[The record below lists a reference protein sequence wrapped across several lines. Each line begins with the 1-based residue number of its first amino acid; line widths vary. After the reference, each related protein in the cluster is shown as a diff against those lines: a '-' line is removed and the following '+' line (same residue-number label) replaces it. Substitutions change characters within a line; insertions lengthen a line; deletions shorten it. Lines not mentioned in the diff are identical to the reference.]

1 MNPRHHLHES
11 TLMSYAAGGLPA
23 PLSIVAGAHLEQCA
37 HCRQRLRDAEAI
49 GSVLLEQT
57 QPSVSEARRASMR
70 ASMLAHLENAQP
82 ELALAANDS
91 GTLPMPALALGGV
104 APVAGRASAPLA
116 AGTEHV
122 TRRERPEADP
132 DHLPRSLHPYFGD
145 SLQRLSWRWI
155 APGVHCIRADTM
167 PSLIMLKIA
176 PGKCLPM
183 HSHGRSELTQILR
196 GSYNDAL
203 GLFAPGDIAD
213 LDEDVE
219 HQPVTAPG
227 VPCICVSALDA
238 PLVFS
243 GWLAQKI
250 QRFVKL

>member
-1 MNPRHHLHES
+1 MNPHHHLHES
-11 TLMSYAAGGLPA
+11 TLMSYAAGALPA
-23 PLSIVAGAHLEQCA
+23 PLSIVAGAHLEQCP
-37 HCRQRLRDAEAI
+37 HCRQRLREAEAI

-57 QPSVSEARRASMR
+57 QPSTGDLRREHLRDAMLMRLATDVPAAAVASRTVS
-70 ASMLAHLENAQP
+70 
-82 ELALAANDS
+82 
-91 GTLPMPALALGGV
+91 
-104 APVAGRASAPLA
+104 
-116 AGTEHV
+116 
-122 TRRERPEADP
+122 RERPEADP
-132 DHLPRSLHPYFGD
+132 DHLPASLHSYFGA
-145 SLQRLSWRWI
+145 SLSGLRWRWM
-155 APGVHCIRADTM
+155 APGVHCIRAEEM

-203 GLFAPGDIAD
+203 GLFAPGDVAD

-243 GWLAQKI
+243 GWLARKV

>member
-1 MNPRHHLHES
+1 VNPHHHLHES
-11 TLMSYAAGGLPA
+11 TLMSYAAGALPA
-23 PLSIVAGAHLEQCA
+23 PLSIVAGAHLEQCP
-37 HCRQRLRDAEAI
+37 HCRQRLREAEAI

-57 QPSVSEARRASMR
+57 QPSTGDLRREQLRDAMLMRLATDVPAAAVSSRTVS
-70 ASMLAHLENAQP
+70 
-82 ELALAANDS
+82 
-91 GTLPMPALALGGV
+91 
-104 APVAGRASAPLA
+104 
-116 AGTEHV
+116 
-122 TRRERPEADP
+122 RERPEADP
-132 DHLPRSLHPYFGD
+132 DHLPASLHPYFGA
-145 SLQRLSWRWI
+145 SLSGLRWRWM
-155 APGVHCIRADTM
+155 APGVHCIRAEQM

-203 GLFAPGDIAD
+203 GLFATGDVAD
-213 LDEDVE
+213 LDGDVE

-243 GWLAQKI
+243 GWLARKV

>member
-1 MNPRHHLHES
+1 
-11 TLMSYAAGGLPA
+11 MSYAAGALPA
-23 PLSIVAGAHLEQCA
+23 PLSIVAGAHLEQCP
-37 HCRQRLRDAEAI
+37 HCRQRLREAEAI

-57 QPSVSEARRASMR
+57 QPSTGD
-70 ASMLAHLENAQP
+70 L
-82 ELALAANDS
+82 
-91 GTLPMPALALGGV
+91 
-104 APVAGRASAPLA
+104 
-116 AGTEHV
+116 
-122 TRRERPEADP
+122 RREQLRDAMLMRLATDAPAVAVASRPASRERAEADP
-132 DHLPRSLHPYFGD
+132 DHLPASLHPYFGA
-145 SLQRLSWRWI
+145 SLSGLRWRWM
-155 APGVHCIRADTM
+155 APGVHCIRAEQM

-203 GLFAPGDIAD
+203 GLFAPGDVAD

-243 GWLAQKI
+243 GWLARKI

>member
-1 MNPRHHLHES
+1 MNPHHHLHES
-11 TLMSYAAGGLPA
+11 TLLSYAAGALPA
-23 PLSIVAGAHLEQCA
+23 PLSIVAGAHLEQCP

-57 QPSVSEARRASMR
+57 QPAAVEADARRESLR
-70 ASMLAHLENAQP
+70 AAMLERL
-82 ELALAANDS
+82 
-91 GTLPMPALALGGV
+91 GTEPPISVA
-104 APVAGRASAPLA
+104 APVRIARP
-116 AGTEHV
+116 
-122 TRRERPEADP
+122 ERPESDS
-132 DHLPRSLHPYFGD
+132 DHLPLSLHPYFGA
-145 SLQRLSWRWI
+145 SLAGLRWRWM
-155 APGVHCIRADTM
+155 APGVHCIRAEQM

-196 GSYNDAL
+196 GAYNDAL
-203 GLFAPGDIAD
+203 GQFAPGDVAD

-243 GWLAQKI
+243 GWLARKI

>member
-1 MNPRHHLHES
+1 MNPHHHLHES
-11 TLMSYAAGGLPA
+11 TLMSYAAGALA
-23 PLSIVAGAHLEQCA
+23 VPLSIVAGTHLEHCP
-37 HCRQRLRDAEAI
+37 HCRQRLRQAEAI

-57 QPSVSEARRASMR
+57 QPVLADARRDALR
-70 ASMLAHLENAQP
+70 DAMLAR
-82 ELALAANDS
+82 LAETA
-91 GTLPMPALALGGV
+91 PVPAMAGRRAV
-104 APVAGRASAPLA
+104 AP
-116 AGTEHV
+116 
-122 TRRERPEADP
+122 ERPASDP
-132 DHLPRSLHPYFGD
+132 DHLPASLHPYFGD
-145 SLQRLSWRWI
+145 SMRNLRWRWI
-155 APGVHCIRADTM
+155 APGVHCIRADQM

-203 GLFAPGDIAD
+203 GLFAPGDVAD

-219 HQPVTAPG
+219 HQPITAPG

-243 GWLAQKI
+243 GWLARRI
-250 QRFVKL
+250 QHFVKL

>member
-1 MNPRHHLHES
+1 MNPHHHLHES
-11 TLMSYAAGGLPA
+11 TLMSYAAGALPA
-23 PLSIVAGAHLEQCA
+23 PLSIVAGAHLEQCP
-37 HCRQRLRDAEAI
+37 HCRQRLREAEAI

-57 QPSVSEARRASMR
+57 QPSTGDLRREHLRDAMLMRLATDVPAAAVASRTVS
-70 ASMLAHLENAQP
+70 
-82 ELALAANDS
+82 
-91 GTLPMPALALGGV
+91 
-104 APVAGRASAPLA
+104 
-116 AGTEHV
+116 
-122 TRRERPEADP
+122 RERPEADP
-132 DHLPRSLHPYFGD
+132 DHLPASLHPYFGA
-145 SLQRLSWRWI
+145 SLSGLRWRWM
-155 APGVHCIRADTM
+155 APGVHCIRAEEM

-203 GLFAPGDIAD
+203 GLFAPGDVAD

-243 GWLAQKI
+243 GWLARKV

>member
-1 MNPRHHLHES
+1 MSPHHHLHES
-11 TLMSYAAGGLPA
+11 TLLSYAAGALPA
-23 PLSIVAGAHLEQCA
+23 PLSIVAGAHLEQCP

-49 GSVLLEQT
+49 GSVLLEHT
-57 QPSVSEARRASMR
+57 QPAAVEADARREGLR
-70 ASMLAHLENAQP
+70 AAMLER
-82 ELALAANDS
+82 
-91 GTLPMPALALGGV
+91 LGAEPPISV
-104 APVAGRASAPLA
+104 AAPLRVA
-116 AGTEHV
+116 
-122 TRRERPEADP
+122 RSERPESDP
-132 DHLPRSLHPYFGD
+132 DHLPLSLHPYFGT
-145 SLQRLSWRWI
+145 SLAGLRWRWM
-155 APGVHCIRADTM
+155 APGVHCIRAEQM

-196 GSYNDAL
+196 GAYNDAL
-203 GLFAPGDIAD
+203 GLFAPGDVAD
-213 LDEDVE
+213 LDEEVE

-243 GWLAQKI
+243 GWLARKI

>member
-1 MNPRHHLHES
+1 MSPRHHLHES
-11 TLMSYAAGGLPA
+11 TLISYASGGLPT
-23 PLSIVAGAHLEQCA
+23 PLSVVAAAHLE
-37 HCRQRLRDAEAI
+37 HCPACRRRLRDAEAI
-49 GSVLLEQT
+49 GAVLLEQT
-57 QPSVSEARRASMR
+57 QPAVDEARHAQLRMA
-70 ASMLAHLENAQP
+70 MLAQMDQADGG
-82 ELALAANDS
+82 LAA
-91 GTLPMPALALGGV
+91 PCV
-104 APVAGRASAPLA
+104 AACAVPS
-116 AGTEHV
+116 
-122 TRRERPEADP
+122 ERPQANP
-132 DHLPRSLHPYFGD
+132 DHLPAALHPYFGA
-145 SLQRLSWRWI
+145 SLSQLRWRWI
-155 APGVHCIRADTM
+155 APGVYCIRAAQM

-183 HSHGRSELTQILR
+183 HSHGQSELTQILR

-203 GLFAPGDIAD
+203 GLFAPGDVAD

-243 GWLAQKI
+243 GWLARRI

>member
-1 MNPRHHLHES
+1 MNPHHHLHES
-11 TLMSYAAGGLPA
+11 TLMSYAAGALPA
-23 PLSIVAGAHLEQCA
+23 PLSVVAGAHLEQCP

-57 QPSVSEARRASMR
+57 QPAPVDNDPHRAVLR
-70 ASMLAHLENAQP
+70 DAMLAR
-82 ELALAANDS
+82 LAGEAPTGDPS
-91 GTLPMPALALGGV
+91 PGRMPR
-104 APVAGRASAPLA
+104 P
-116 AGTEHV
+116 
-122 TRRERPEADP
+122 ERPQASP
-132 DHLPRSLHPYFGD
+132 DHLPGSLHPYFGT
-145 SLQRLSWRWI
+145 SLSGLRWRWM
-155 APGVHCIRADTM
+155 APGVHCIRAEQM

-203 GLFAPGDIAD
+203 GLFAPGDVAD
-213 LDEDVE
+213 LDEGVE

-243 GWLAQKI
+243 GWLARRI

>member
-1 MNPRHHLHES
+1 MNPHHHLHES
-11 TLMSYAAGGLPA
+11 TLVSYAAGALPA
-23 PLSIVAGAHLEQCA
+23 PLSIVAGTHLEHCP
-37 HCRQRLRDAEAI
+37 HCRQRLREAEAI
-49 GSVLLEQT
+49 GAMLLEQT
-57 QPSVSEARRASMR
+57 QP
-70 ASMLAHLENAQP
+70 
-82 ELALAANDS
+82 AAND
-91 GTLPMPALALGGV
+91 V
-104 APVAGRASAPLA
+104 
-116 AGTEHV
+116 
-122 TRRERPEADP
+122 RREQLREAMLMQLATETETALPSAARPLLQERPGANP
-132 DHLPRSLHPYFGD
+132 DHLPASLHPYFG
-145 SLQRLSWRWI
+145 STLSGLHWRWM
-155 APGVHCIRADTM
+155 APGVHCIRAEQM

-203 GLFAPGDIAD
+203 GLFAPGDVAD
-213 LDEDVE
+213 LDEEVE

-243 GWLAQKI
+243 GWLARKI

>member
-1 MNPRHHLHES
+1 MSPRHHRHES
-11 TLMSYAAGGLPA
+11 TLMSYAAGALPA
-23 PLSIVAGAHLEQCA
+23 PLSVVAGVHLEQCP
-37 HCRQRLRDAEAI
+37 HCRQRLREAEAI
-49 GSVLLEQT
+49 GAALLEQT
-57 QPSVSEARRASMR
+57 QPVTQESRHAQLRGAMLAQLDLAGEATPRRA
-70 ASMLAHLENAQP
+70 
-82 ELALAANDS
+82 
-91 GTLPMPALALGGV
+91 PA
-104 APVAGRASAPLA
+104 PRGRVEP
-116 AGTEHV
+116 G
-122 TRRERPEADP
+122 ADP
-132 DHLPRSLHPYFGD
+132 DALPASLHPYFGR
-145 SLQRLSWRWI
+145 SLRSLPWRWM
-155 APGVHCIRADTM
+155 APGVHCIRAEQM

-183 HSHGRSELTQILR
+183 HSHGRSELTQILQ

-203 GLFAPGDIAD
+203 GLFTPGDMAD

-243 GWLAQKI
+243 GWLARKI

>member
-1 MNPRHHLHES
+1 MNPHHHLHES
-11 TLMSYAAGGLPA
+11 TLMSYAAGGLQA
-23 PLSIVAGAHLEQCA
+23 PLSIVAGAHLEQCP
-37 HCRQRLRDAEAI
+37 HCRKRLRDAEAV

-57 QPSVSEARRASMR
+57 QPVLEEARRETLR
-70 ASMLAHLENAQP
+70 AAMLAQLMETGMTAISEQRAERP
-82 ELALAANDS
+82 
-91 GTLPMPALALGGV
+91 LPP
-104 APVAGRASAPLA
+104 
-116 AGTEHV
+116 
-122 TRRERPEADP
+122 ERPEADP
-132 DHLPRSLHPYFGD
+132 EYLPASLHPYFGD
-145 SLQRLSWRWI
+145 SLGNLRWRWM
-155 APGVHCIRADTM
+155 APGVHCIRAKQM

-203 GLFAPGDIAD
+203 GLFAPGDVAD
-213 LDEDVE
+213 LDGEVE

-243 GWLAQKI
+243 GWLARKV

>member
-1 MNPRHHLHES
+1 MNPHHHLHES
-11 TLMSYAAGGLPA
+11 TLMSYAAGALPA
-23 PLSIVAGAHLEQCA
+23 PLSIVAGAHLEQCPN
-37 HCRQRLRDAEAI
+37 CRQRLREAEAI
-49 GSVLLEQT
+49 GSALLEQT
-57 QPSVSEARRASMR
+57 QPSTADSRREQLREA
-70 ASMLAHLENAQP
+70 MLMQ
-82 ELALAANDS
+82 LAAE
-91 GTLPMPALALGGV
+91 MPIAMTG
-104 APVAGRASAPLA
+104 A
-116 AGTEHV
+116 ARSV
-122 TRRERPEADP
+122 PKERPEADP
-132 DHLPRSLHPYFGD
+132 DHLPASLHPFFGA
-145 SLQRLSWRWI
+145 SLSGLRWRWM
-155 APGVHCIRADTM
+155 APGVHCIRAEQM

-203 GLFAPGDIAD
+203 GLFAPGDVAD

-243 GWLAQKI
+243 GWLARKI

>member
-1 MNPRHHLHES
+1 MNPHHHLHES
-11 TLMSYAAGGLPA
+11 TLVSYAAGALPA

-37 HCRQRLRDAEAI
+37 QCRQRVREAEAI
-49 GSVLLEQT
+49 GSVLIEQT
-57 QPSVSEARRASMR
+57 QPAPAAEAAADARREALR
-70 ASMLAHLENAQP
+70 AAMLLRLDEAPAAH
-82 ELALAANDS
+82 AA
-91 GTLPMPALALGGV
+91 PPVPPA
-104 APVAGRASAPLA
+104 PP
-116 AGTEHV
+116 
-122 TRRERPEADP
+122 ERPGADP
-132 DHLPRSLHPYFGD
+132 DQLPASLHPYFGP
-145 SLQRLSWRWI
+145 SLSGLRWRWM
-155 APGVHCIRADTM
+155 APGVHCIRAAQI

-196 GSYNDAL
+196 GSYTDAL
-203 GLFAPGDIAD
+203 GLFAPGDVAD

-227 VPCICVSALDA
+227 MPCVCVSALDA

-243 GWLAQKI
+243 GWLARKI

>member
-1 MNPRHHLHES
+1 MSPRHHLHES
-11 TLMSYAAGGLPA
+11 TLMSYAAGGLP
-23 PLSIVAGAHLEQCA
+23 VALGVVAAAHLEQCQA
-37 HCRQRLRDAEAI
+37 CRQRLRDAEAI
-49 GSVLLEQT
+49 GAVLLEQT
-57 QPSVSEARRASMR
+57 QPAVDEARHAQLRMA
-70 ASMLAHLENAQP
+70 MLAQMDQADDG
-82 ELALAANDS
+82 LAAQCVPARA
-91 GTLPMPALALGGV
+91 LP
-104 APVAGRASAPLA
+104 S
-116 AGTEHV
+116 
-122 TRRERPEADP
+122 ERPQANP
-132 DHLPRSLHPYFGD
+132 DHLPAALHPYFGA
-145 SLQRLSWRWI
+145 SLSGLRWRWI
-155 APGVHCIRADTM
+155 APGVYCIRAAQM

-183 HSHGRSELTQILR
+183 HSHGQSELTQILR

-203 GLFAPGDIAD
+203 GLFAPGDVAD

-243 GWLAQKI
+243 GWLARRI

>member
-1 MNPRHHLHES
+1 MNPHHHLHES
-11 TLMSYAAGGLPA
+11 TLMSYAAGALQA
-23 PLSIVAGAHLEQCA
+23 PLSIVAGAHLEQCP
-37 HCRQRLRDAEAI
+37 HCRQRLRDAEAV
-49 GSVLLEQT
+49 GSALLEQT
-57 QPSVSEARRASMR
+57 QPVLDE
-70 ASMLAHLENAQP
+70 
-82 ELALAANDS
+82 
-91 GTLPMPALALGGV
+91 
-104 APVAGRASAPLA
+104 
-116 AGTEHV
+116 
-122 TRRERPEADP
+122 TRREALRSAMLAQLMDVGAAAMPMPERPSPPERPQADP
-132 DHLPRSLHPYFGD
+132 EYLPVSLHPYFGD
-145 SLQRLSWRWI
+145 SLASLRWRWM
-155 APGVHCIRADTM
+155 APGVQCIRAPQM

-203 GLFAPGDIAD
+203 GLFAPGDVAD
-213 LDEDVE
+213 LDADVE

-243 GWLAQKI
+243 GWMARKI

>member
-1 MNPRHHLHES
+1 MQWH
-11 TLMSYAAGGLPA
+11 GGKKGDA
-23 PLSIVAGAHLEQCA
+23 PFALVGKGVGLGTVLAFMMAVTALSL
-37 HCRQRLRDAEAI
+37 
-49 GSVLLEQT
+49 
-57 QPSVSEARRASMR
+57 
-70 ASMLAHLENAQP
+70 
-82 ELALAANDS
+82 
-91 GTLPMPALALGGV
+91 
-104 APVAGRASAPLA
+104 
-116 AGTEHV
+116 
-122 TRRERPEADP
+122 
-132 DHLPRSLHPYFGD
+132 
-145 SLQRLSWRWI
+145 
-155 APGVHCIRADTM
+155 

-203 GLFAPGDIAD
+203 GLFAPGDVAD
-213 LDEDVE
+213 LDEEVE

-243 GWLAQKI
+243 GWLARKI

>member
-1 MNPRHHLHES
+1 
-11 TLMSYAAGGLPA
+11 MSYAAGALPA
-23 PLSIVAGAHLEQCA
+23 PLSIVAGAHLEQCP
-37 HCRQRLRDAEAI
+37 HCRQRLREAEAI

-57 QPSVSEARRASMR
+57 QPSTGDLRREQLRDAMLMRLATDAPAVAVASR
-70 ASMLAHLENAQP
+70 PAS
-82 ELALAANDS
+82 
-91 GTLPMPALALGGV
+91 
-104 APVAGRASAPLA
+104 
-116 AGTEHV
+116 
-122 TRRERPEADP
+122 RERPEADP
-132 DHLPRSLHPYFGD
+132 DHLPASLHPYFGA
-145 SLQRLSWRWI
+145 SLSGLRWRWM
-155 APGVHCIRADTM
+155 APGVHCIRAEQM

-203 GLFAPGDIAD
+203 GLFAPGDVAD

-243 GWLAQKI
+243 GWLARKV

>member
-1 MNPRHHLHES
+1 MNPHHHLHES
-11 TLMSYAAGGLPA
+11 TLMSYAAGALQA
-23 PLSIVAGAHLEQCA
+23 PLSIVAGAHLEQCPY
-37 HCRQRLRDAEAI
+37 CRQRLRDAEAV
-49 GSVLLEQT
+49 GSALLEQT
-57 QPSVSEARRASMR
+57 QPVLDE
-70 ASMLAHLENAQP
+70 
-82 ELALAANDS
+82 
-91 GTLPMPALALGGV
+91 
-104 APVAGRASAPLA
+104 
-116 AGTEHV
+116 
-122 TRRERPEADP
+122 TRREALRSAMLAQLMDVGAAAMPMPERPSPPERPQADP
-132 DHLPRSLHPYFGD
+132 EYLPASLHPYFGD
-145 SLQRLSWRWI
+145 SLAKLRWRWM
-155 APGVHCIRADTM
+155 APGVQCIRAQQM

-203 GLFAPGDIAD
+203 GLFAPGDVAD
-213 LDEDVE
+213 LDADVE

-243 GWLAQKI
+243 GWMARKI

>member
-1 MNPRHHLHES
+1 MNPHHHLHES
-11 TLMSYAAGGLPA
+11 TLLSYAAGALPA
-23 PLSIVAGAHLEQCA
+23 PLSIVAGTHLEQCPQ
-37 HCRQRLRDAEAI
+37 CRQRLREAEAI
-49 GSVLLEQT
+49 GAMLLEQT
-57 QPSVSEARRASMR
+57 QP
-70 ASMLAHLENAQP
+70 
-82 ELALAANDS
+82 AAND
-91 GTLPMPALALGGV
+91 A
-104 APVAGRASAPLA
+104 
-116 AGTEHV
+116 
-122 TRRERPEADP
+122 RREQLREAMLMQLATETETALPSAARPLLQERPGANP
-132 DHLPRSLHPYFGD
+132 DHLPASLHPYFG
-145 SLQRLSWRWI
+145 STLSGLRWRWM
-155 APGVHCIRADTM
+155 APGVHCIRAEQM

-203 GLFAPGDIAD
+203 GLFAPGDVAD
-213 LDEDVE
+213 LDEEVE

-243 GWLAQKI
+243 GWLARKI

>member
-1 MNPRHHLHES
+1 MSSHHHLHES
-11 TLMSYAAGGLPA
+11 TLMSYVAGALPA
-23 PLSIVAGAHLEQCA
+23 SLSVVAGAHLERCA
-37 HCRQRLRDAEAI
+37 YCRDRMRDAEAI

-57 QPSVSEARRASMR
+57 QPVAADDRRQALREA
-70 ASMLAHLENAQP
+70 MLSTLSTAEVQP
-82 ELALAANDS
+82 GQA
-91 GTLPMPALALGGV
+91 MPAKQL
-104 APVAGRASAPLA
+104 PN
-116 AGTEHV
+116 
-122 TRRERPEADP
+122 ERPEADP
-132 DHLPRSLHPYFGD
+132 DHLPVSLHPYFGD
-145 SLQRLSWRWI
+145 SLSRLRWRWM
-155 APGVHCIRADTM
+155 APGVHCIRAEQM

-203 GLFAPGDIAD
+203 GLFAPGDVAD

-243 GWLAQKI
+243 GWVARQV

>member
-1 MNPRHHLHES
+1 
-11 TLMSYAAGGLPA
+11 
-23 PLSIVAGAHLEQCA
+23 VAN
-37 HCRQRLRDAEAI
+37 
-49 GSVLLEQT
+49 
-57 QPSVSEARRASMR
+57 EARRAGLR
-70 ASMLAHLENAQP
+70 EAMLAQLVEVQADAVP
-82 ELALAANDS
+82 GPLRS
-91 GTLPMPALALGGV
+91 MP
-104 APVAGRASAPLA
+104 
-116 AGTEHV
+116 
-122 TRRERPEADP
+122 RERPEADP
-132 DHLPRSLHPYFGD
+132 DHLPTSLHPYFGD
-145 SLQRLSWRWI
+145 SLGRLHWRWM
-155 APGVHCIRADTM
+155 APGVHCIRAEQM

-203 GLFAPGDIAD
+203 GLFAPGDVAD
-213 LDEDVE
+213 LDEEVE

-243 GWLAQKI
+243 GWLARRI